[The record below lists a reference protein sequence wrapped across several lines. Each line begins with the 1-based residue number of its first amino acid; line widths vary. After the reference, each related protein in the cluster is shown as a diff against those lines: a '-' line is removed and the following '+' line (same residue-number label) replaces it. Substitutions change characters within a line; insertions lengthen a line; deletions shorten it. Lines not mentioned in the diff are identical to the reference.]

1 MTSLGTCGWSQHMA
15 SSVETVSCRCRNY
28 ESALDLFHIEQF
40 VYVVK
45 LNRDVVLS
53 DRHHGTDGTI
63 YQASVGVNVA
73 A

>member
-1 MTSLGTCGWSQHMA
+1 MA

-40 VYVVK
+40 VYV
-45 LNRDVVLS
+45 NREVVLS
-53 DRHHGTDGTI
+53 DRHHGTDGTV